1 MFCEIC
7 LQSAAH
13 ITTIHDLFIYFIFKF
28 FWPILDG
35 RSPILDPPSSILQPL
50 SSILDPRS
58 SILDPGFIVHFEVLL
73 ISLACVS
80 GETHNLQSVFGP
92 ILDTNT
98 GSLCQAFL
106 EETVGTG
113 TKNRCVIEATH
124 VWERLNFELFRNVS
138 VHKFY
143 RLKALITLEQVN
155 TTEWSK
161 KNKNLN

>member
-1 MFCEIC
+1 MFCEIY
-7 LQSAAH
+7 LQSTAH

-50 SSILDPRS
+50 SSILDP
-58 SILDPGFIVHFEVLL
+58 GFIVHFEVLL

-80 GETHNLQSVFGP
+80 GETHNLQRVFGP

-98 GSLCQAFL
+98 VSLCQAFL

-143 RLKALITLEQVN
+143 RLKALITLEKVN
-155 TTEWSK
+155 TTE
-161 KNKNLN
+161 